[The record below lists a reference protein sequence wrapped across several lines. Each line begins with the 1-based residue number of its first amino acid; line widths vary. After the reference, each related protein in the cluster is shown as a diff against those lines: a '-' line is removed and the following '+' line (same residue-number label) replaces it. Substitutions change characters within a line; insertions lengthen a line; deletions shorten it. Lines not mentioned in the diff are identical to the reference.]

1 MFIAVG
7 IALINSYPEVMMI
20 TLEEMIQ
27 SELLKKTK
35 YLNLGNIKK
44 SDEWSNKSEGI
55 FLTFSLRIL
64 FSILLFISC
73 MALGRLISF
82 LKPQYLIDKMGI
94 IIISTS

>member
-55 FLTFSLRIL
+55 LLNFYVRIPN
-64 FSILLFISC
+64 FE
-73 MALGRLISF
+73 
-82 LKPQYLIDKMGI
+82 Q
-94 IIISTS
+94 